1 MQCTAPVR
9 STVRVFASLMV
20 MFAITAGLASAAEQ
34 RVQEVNYSSVEV
46 HGIKVFYREAGPAEG
61 PPILLSNPTSRAEA
75 RPEDLIAWT
84 DGRALVATGSPFG
97 DVSYQGRRIRTAQC
111 NNSYIF
117 PAMGLGILSVRA
129 RRVTESMFMVAAQ
142 ALAECSP
149 ALSDPQGALL
159 PPLEDIRGVSR
170 RVALAVAAEAQ
181 RQGVAERAPAEASE
195 RLVDAKMWTPHYS
208 RLRRRAG

>member
-1 MQCTAPVR
+1 MAQTPETLAGFG
-9 STVRVFASLMV
+9 TVRVFASLMV
-20 MFAITAGLASAAEQ
+20 MFAITAGLC
-34 RVQEVNYSSVEV
+34 
-46 HGIKVFYREAGPAEG
+46 
-61 PPILLSNPTSRAEA
+61 LWSRR
-75 RPEDLIAWT
+75 RP
-84 DGRALVATGSPFG
+84 
-97 DVSYQGRRIRTAQC
+97 C
-111 NNSYIF
+111 
-117 PAMGLGILSVRA
+117 
-129 RRVTESMFMVAAQ
+129 
-142 ALAECSP
+142 AECSP

>member
-1 MQCTAPVR
+1 
-9 STVRVFASLMV
+9 
-20 MFAITAGLASAAEQ
+20 
-34 RVQEVNYSSVEV
+34 
-46 HGIKVFYREAGPAEG
+46 
-61 PPILLSNPTSRAEA
+61 
-75 RPEDLIAWT
+75 
-84 DGRALVATGSPFG
+84 
-97 DVSYQGRRIRTAQC
+97 
-111 NNSYIF
+111 
-117 PAMGLGILSVRA
+117 
-129 RRVTESMFMVAAQ
+129 MVAAQ

-159 PPLEDIRGVSR
+159 PPLEDMR

>member
-1 MQCTAPVR
+1 M
-9 STVRVFASLMV
+9 
-20 MFAITAGLASAAEQ
+20 
-34 RVQEVNYSSVEV
+34 
-46 HGIKVFYREAGPAEG
+46 
-61 PPILLSNPTSRAEA
+61 A
-75 RPEDLIAWT
+75 R
-84 DGRALVATGSPFG
+84 
-97 DVSYQGRRIRTAQC
+97 
-111 NNSYIF
+111 
-117 PAMGLGILSVRA
+117 GLGSILYHSAFIEHGTDPGNFGGVWHGTRICF
-129 RRVTESMFMVAAQ
+129 VDGYVCHYGGTLFMVAAQ